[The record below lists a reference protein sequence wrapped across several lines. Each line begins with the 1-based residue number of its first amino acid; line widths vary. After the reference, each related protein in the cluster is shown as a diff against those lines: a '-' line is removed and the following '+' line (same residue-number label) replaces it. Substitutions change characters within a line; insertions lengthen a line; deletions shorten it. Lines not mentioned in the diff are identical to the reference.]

1 MKKNNLL
8 VSLILCI
15 WFLISFVTNILG
27 PMLPI
32 IIRDFQLSLTM
43 AAFLPFS
50 FFLAYGITSIPAG
63 MTIERFGARNAL
75 LLAFG
80 LAFAGSTL
88 FVLLPTYSMVLISL
102 FVVGMGMAMLQVII
116 LPLMRE
122 AGGEQNYAFNSVL
135 AQIVFGLASF
145 LSPFVFSSIMHT
157 LAQPDRQS
165 AFIAL
170 LRSVVPPA
178 LPWCSLYVLFTL
190 VFAAMLLLIAFIKFP
205 TVVLKN
211 DEKTGS
217 LRNYK
222 ELLGQKKVWFF
233 FFGIVAYVGTEQ
245 GLANWMSQFLD
256 SYHHIDPLTGGA
268 KAVAWFWGLMSAGC
282 LLGLL
287 LVKLMDAKRVLQG
300 FCALALLNLFLAL
313 FGEKEVALIAFPCCG
328 ISISVM
334 FSIIFSLA
342 LNSMDRHHG
351 SFSGIL
357 CTGIFGGALIPFII
371 GWLGD
376 LVGLRYAMCFLA
388 ITITYMFIVA
398 YFSKPLV
405 QNQTIRISDLPTW
418 FRKRRVP

>member
-1 MKKNNLL
+1 MKSNNLL
-8 VSLILCI
+8 VILILCI

-32 IIRDFQLSLTM
+32 IISDFQLSLTL

-63 MTIERFGARNAL
+63 MMIERFGARNAL

-88 FVLLPTYSMVLISL
+88 FVLMPTYTIVLVSL
-102 FVVGMGMAMLQVII
+102 FIIGMGMAMLQVII

-122 AGGEQNYAFNSVL
+122 AGGEKNYAFNSVL

-145 LSPFVFSSIMHT
+145 LSPFVFSGIMHALT
-157 LAQPDRQS
+157 RPNNQPAVVS
-165 AFIAL
+165 L
-170 LRSVVPPA
+170 LHRVIPPT
-178 LPWCSLYVLFTL
+178 LPWSSLYVLFTL
-190 VFAAMLLLIAFIKFP
+190 VFAVMLLVIACVKFP
-205 TVVLKN
+205 MIVLKN
-211 DEKTGS
+211 EEKTGS
-217 LRNYK
+217 MENYK

-256 SYHHIDPLTGGA
+256 HYHHIDPLTGGA
-268 KAVAWFWGLMSAGC
+268 KAVAWFWGLMSLGC

-300 FCALALLNLFLAL
+300 FCILALINLFLAL
-313 FGEKEVALIAFPCCG
+313 FGNREVALLAFPFCG

-342 LNSMDRHHG
+342 LNSMDKHHG
-351 SFSGIL
+351 SVSGIL

-376 LVGLRYAMCFLA
+376 LIGLRYAMCFLS
-388 ITITYMFIVA
+388 ITIGYMFLVGS
-398 YFSKPLV
+398 FSTPLV
-405 QNQTIRISDLPTW
+405 QNQTIRLSEVFTW
-418 FRKRRVP
+418 FPKRGRR

>member
-1 MKKNNLL
+1 MNKNNLL
-8 VSLILCI
+8 VGLILCI

-63 MTIERFGARNAL
+63 MMIERFGARNAL

-80 LAFAGSTL
+80 LAFVGSTL
-88 FVLLPTYSMVLISL
+88 FVLLPTYNMVLFSL
-102 FVVGMGMAMLQVII
+102 FIIGMGMAMLQVII

-122 AGGEQNYAFNSVL
+122 AGGERNYAFNSVM

-145 LSPFVFSSIMHT
+145 LSPFIFSSIMHT
-157 LAQPDRQS
+157 LGQPNRQS
-165 AFIAL
+165 AFFTL
-170 LRSVVPPA
+170 LRNIIPTA
-178 LPWCSLYVLFTL
+178 LPWCSLYVLFTA
-190 VFAAMLLLIAFIKFP
+190 VFAAMLLLIACVKFP

-211 DEKTGS
+211 DEKAGS
-217 LRNYK
+217 LQNYK

-256 SYHHIDPLTGGA
+256 NYHHVDPLAGGA

-287 LVKLMDAKRVLQG
+287 LVKLMDAKRVLLG
-300 FCALALLNLFLAL
+300 FCVLALINLFLAL
-313 FGEKEVALIAFPCCG
+313 FGKKEVALIAFPCCG

-376 LVGLRYAMCFLA
+376 FVGLRYAMCFLG
-388 ITITYMFIVA
+388 IPVGYMFIVA

-405 QNQTIRISDLPTW
+405 QNQTIRINDFSTW
-418 FRKRRVP
+418 FRKRGNS